1 MTSLANDTCVAP
13 RERALDAAPVTRS
26 VDAGRFSLPALGVA
40 PAPTLALELT
50 DEAEAEADAELVL
63 VLVLVLADDA

>member
-40 PAPTLALELT
+40 PAPTLALT
-50 DEAEAEADAELVL
+50 DKAEAEADAELVL